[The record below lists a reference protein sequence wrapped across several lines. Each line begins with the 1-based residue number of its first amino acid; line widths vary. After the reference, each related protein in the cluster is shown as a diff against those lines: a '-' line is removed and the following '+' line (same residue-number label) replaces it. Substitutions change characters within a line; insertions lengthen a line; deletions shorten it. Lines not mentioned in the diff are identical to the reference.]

1 MLWFRV
7 MKVNLLYN
15 YYYDFNKAIVTIG
28 GIQTYIHDLVGIFLK
43 EGYSVFVFQTGNSVE
58 TTVVAG
64 YTIKSIKTSSPRDY
78 QTFVDE
84 VAKLTDVENDLYIFG
99 TDAIIPRRNPFK
111 HSIGIQHGI
120 NWDMPRAKSRNS
132 IVMQLLKARRNYGIM
147 RKVNNVAML
156 VCVDY
161 NFVNWMRAQSDKVVT
176 KMTVIPNYT
185 QIAPHFEKPKDRIN
199 IIFARRFWWY
209 RGTRVFTY
217 AIKRI
222 LEEYDD
228 VFVTIAGSGPDE
240 EWMHSELDSC
250 KKVTFTSYSSSESM
264 AMHADK
270 HIAVVPTVGSE
281 GTSLSLLEAMS
292 AQCAV
297 VASDVGGM
305 TNILLDGYNGYLV
318 PAGNVDRL
326 YDAIKNL
333 INNPDIRSRIAL
345 NGYETTKCSFSYQ
358 KWEKS
363 WMTALEEFI
372 DSYK

>member
-1 MLWFRV
+1 MRI
-7 MKVNLLYN
+7 NLLYN
-15 YYYDFNKAIVTIG
+15 YYYDFGNRVMTIG
-28 GIQTYIHDLVGIFLK
+28 GIQTYIHDLVRSCIK
-43 EGYSVFVFQTGNSVE
+43 HNHIVTVFQMGDKNESVP
-58 TTVVAG
+58 VDG
-64 YTIKSIKTSSPRDY
+64 YKIESIKTSKSNDI
-78 QTFVDE
+78 QDFANA
-84 VAKLTDVENDLYIFG
+84 VAKRTNAEEDIFIYG

-120 NWDMPRAKSRNS
+120 NWDMPRTKSRNP

-147 RKVNNVAML
+147 RKVNNVEML

-161 NFVNWMRAQSDKVVT
+161 NFVNWMRAQSDKVET

-209 RGTRVFTY
+209 RGTRVFTH

-222 LEEYDD
+222 LEEFDNVY
-228 VFVTIAGSGPDE
+228 VTIAGSGPDE
-240 EWMHSELDSC
+240 EWMHSELGSY
-250 KKVTFTSYSSSESM
+250 KKVTFTSYTSSESM
-264 AMHADK
+264 ATHADK

-305 TNILLDGYNGYLV
+305 TNILLDEYNGFLV

-326 YDAIKNL
+326 YDAIKKL
-333 INNPDIRSRIAL
+333 ICNPDIRSRIAL

-363 WMTALEEFI
+363 WMTALEEFS
-372 DSYK
+372 DSNK